1 MLEDQLLLNYG
12 VLGVWTISM
21 LYERYG
27 FQKKMIAVI
36 ERNTFALN
44 RLHKN

>member
-1 MLEDQLLLNYG
+1 MIEDQLLLNYG
-12 VLGVWTISM
+12 VLGVWTLSM

-36 ERNTFALN
+36 ERNTTALN
-44 RLHKN
+44 HMRKN